1 MGGLMERDRSRAKK
15 KGLLAVVTGTA
26 GGVLLA
32 TGAAPILG
40 VVGVVGGAV
49 LVVDWFMFRA
59 RRGMRF

>member
-1 MGGLMERDRSRAKK
+1 MDRDKSRAKR
-15 KGLLAVVTGTA
+15 KGVLAAAAGVG

-40 VVGVVGGAV
+40 VAGLIGGAV
-49 LVVDWFMFRA
+49 LAVDWFLFRA